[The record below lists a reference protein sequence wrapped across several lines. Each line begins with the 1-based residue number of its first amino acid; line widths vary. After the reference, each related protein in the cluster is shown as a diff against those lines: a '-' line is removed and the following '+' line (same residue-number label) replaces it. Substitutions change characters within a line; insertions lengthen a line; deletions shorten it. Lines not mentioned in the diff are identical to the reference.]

1 MLLHNVYA
9 KTLRDHW
16 KGLLGWGLGLAAIAA
31 LEVVVYPSI
40 RERAEEM
47 NRLVANYPEAFKAMF
62 GLEDF
67 TSGAGF
73 IQAELY
79 SLVVPLVLIA
89 LAISFGAGAT
99 AGEEEHKTVDLL
111 LATPVTRGR
120 VVVHKLLALVT
131 GSVLVGLALTAMLWV
146 GSMFQDMGIGL
157 DRLLAATA
165 SAVLLGLCFG
175 GVALAV
181 GCASGRRAL
190 AAAAAAGLAI
200 AGFLTPRQRGRHGGV
215 AQHQLGQPR
224 VLDHVR
230 EPLRG
235 IGRIERTG
243 GAAGLEDPEQ
253 RRDHV
258 ARPIEAEAHRRLGT
272 DAQTD
277 QVVRD
282 LVGAPVQLFGREL
295 AVGHHHR
302 LRVRRRGSA
311 LLEEAVDGRVGDCGI
326 RRVPVLQDLET
337 FLWREDR

>member
-1 MLLHNVYA
+1 MLLHNIYA

-16 KGLLGWGLGLAAIAA
+16 KGVLGWGLGLAAIAA
-31 LEVVVYPSI
+31 LEVVIYPSI
-40 RERAEEM
+40 RERADEM

-120 VVVHKLLALVT
+120 VVVQKLLALVT
-131 GSVLVGLALTAMLWV
+131 GSVVVGLALTATLWL

-165 SAVLLGLCFG
+165 SAVLLSLCFG

-181 GCASGRRAL
+181 GCATGRRAL
-190 AAAAAAGLAI
+190 AAATAAGLAI
-200 AGFLTPRQRGRHGGV
+200 AGFLINSLSSLAEGLKPWRPVTLFYQY
-215 AQHQLGQPR
+215 ASN
-224 VLDHVR
+224 D
-230 EPLRG
+230 PLRNG
-235 IGRIERTG
+235 LDVGN
-243 GAAGLEDPEQ
+243 AAVLLAVAAAMALAALVAFR
-253 RRDHV
+253 RRD
-258 ARPIEAEAHRRLGT
+258 
-272 DAQTD
+272 
-277 QVVRD
+277 
-282 LVGAPVQLFGREL
+282 L
-295 AVGHHHR
+295 A
-302 LRVRRRGSA
+302 
-311 LLEEAVDGRVGDCGI
+311 
-326 RRVPVLQDLET
+326 T
-337 FLWREDR
+337 